1 MPSRPLA
8 VAMPGAET
16 FRASADAYDRFVGR
30 YGPELARALIDFA
43 GVEPG
48 MRTLDVGCGP
58 GALAAMLVERL
69 GAASVSAADP
79 SAPFVDACRTRLPGV
94 DVVEAGAEALPFAD
108 GDFDAAVSQLVV
120 NFMRDGESG
129 VREMARV
136 TRPGGIVASCVW
148 DYGGEM
154 TLLRA
159 FWDAARE
166 VDPERG
172 AAADEGVV
180 MRWCAEGE
188 LAELWRAAGLGSVRF
203 GSLVARAKYADFEDL
218 WSPLPT
224 GVGPAGAF
232 CKSLEENDRA
242 ALREAFRRRLG
253 VGDRPFELT
262 ARAWSVVGRVP
273 G

>member
-1 MPSRPLA
+1 
-8 VAMPGAET
+8 MPGAET

-30 YGPELARALIDFA
+30 YGPELATSLIDSA
-43 GVEPG
+43 GLEPG

-58 GALAAMLVERL
+58 GALSAKLVERL
-69 GAASVSAADP
+69 GAESVSATDP
-79 SAPFVDACRTRLPGV
+79 SAPFVDACRARLPGV
-94 DVVEAGAEALPFAD
+94 DVVEAPAEALPFAD
-108 GDFDAAVSQLVV
+108 GAFDAVLSQLVV
-120 NFMRDGESG
+120 NFMHDAEAG

-166 VDPERG
+166 VVPKRA

-180 MRWCAEGE
+180 MLWCAEGE
-188 LAELWRAAGLGSVRF
+188 LAELWHVADLGSVHF
-203 GSLVARAKYADFEDL
+203 ASLVASAKYADFEDL

-242 ALREAFRRRLG
+242 ALRDAFRRRLG
-253 VGDRPFELT
+253 VGDGPFELT

-273 G
+273 T